1 MITCLPLHVILQ
13 DYALSVQDG
22 KGIMC
27 FHKQHATAAPK
38 ITGRKSFRRG
48 IFTHKKN
55 KIAFTLLH
63 CGQEHLVCVY
73 QIKSVGLWLLLRVC
87 NHINLPY
94 GLQSIK
100 THFTGFLSP
109 PLSPIYEKNPP
120 TSEHSHICCPPA
132 L

>member
-1 MITCLPLHVILQ
+1 MFSQT
-13 DYALSVQDG
+13 
-22 KGIMC
+22 
-27 FHKQHATAAPK
+27 ATATPK
-38 ITGRKSFRRG
+38 IKVKSFRRG
-48 IFTHKKN
+48 IFIHKKN
-55 KIAFTLLH
+55 KIAFTLLR

-109 PLSPIYEKNPP
+109 PLSPIYQKTHPP
-120 TSEHSHICCPPA
+120 QSTATHAALQLCNFHFCCCFFISFCTSHLTLSRS
-132 L
+132 